1 MAALNLWLH
10 GSELAII
17 SRFGN
22 NSELGRKAEIFFR
35 RAVLLDSTF
44 AEAYV
49 SLGWRQFVRRNYD
62 STLYFA
68 ERALHFDPEF
78 AEGYSFK
85 GFICNILGLDEEAEN
100 AFALALKLDPDE
112 TSTIS
117 LMGDLQ
123 FDKGEYAKSLELY
136 LKALQ
141 LANEPFDKSGIL
153 RGICSIL
160 YTNGLYEEGL
170 QFAEKIIETN
180 GDSLY
185 YIMGLITSAISRNDY
200 SSAYRKAM
208 ESFRWN
214 PRDNYASWRSIG
226 MYLTRDCYAALTF
239 VDECIATIE
248 KQGTRVQPRYYFG
261 YVYLKNGQKE
271 KSDYHFEG
279 AINHETKILE
289 REQPLSSC
297 RASISL
303 ACIYSAMDHKAK
315 SLEYLRKA
323 IQYKE
328 EYIAISPLLITEL
341 KNHPMFNNIRNEP
354 EFQKLIKIAEEKWIS
369 ERRKIKKLMQE
380 KGISD

>member
-1 MAALNLWLH
+1 MAVL
-10 GSELAII
+10 E
-17 SRFGN
+17 
-22 NSELGRKAEIFFR
+22 RKAEDFFR

-49 SLGWRQFVRRNYD
+49 SLGWRQFMRRNYD

-78 AEGYSFK
+78 ATGYGFK

-100 AFALALKLDPDE
+100 AYTLALKLDPDN
-112 TSTIS
+112 TAIIS
-117 LMGDLQ
+117 NMGDLQ

-136 LKALQ
+136 LKALK
-141 LANEPFDKSGIL
+141 LANEPFAKSGIL
-153 RGICSIL
+153 RNICSSL
-160 YTNGLYEEGL
+160 YVFSFYEEGL

-214 PRDNYASWRSIG
+214 PKDNYASWRSIG

-261 YVYLKNGQKE
+261 YVYLKNGQTE

-279 AINHETKILE
+279 AIKHEKEILE

-297 RASISL
+297 RASVSL
-303 ACIYSAMDHKAK
+303 ACIYSAMDDKVK
-315 SLEYLRKA
+315 SVEYLRKA

-328 EYIAISPLLITEL
+328 EYIAISPLLLTEL
-341 KNHPMFNNIRNEP
+341 KNHPMLDLIRQEP

-369 ERRKIKKLMQE
+369 ERRKIEKLMQE
-380 KGISD
+380 EGISD